1 MSLVKDVEF
10 RETRN
15 EFQDHLKK
23 DIKSMRTSGK
33 TLTPADKTSN
43 MYRLSKEEY
52 NQLKKNAVTSKYKK
66 ASNKIKEKIDKGSVK
81 FAKKAGI
88 LSRMDQNGT
97 NNCFI
102 TLKDHK
108 ENFQNNPT
116 TRLINPAKNEV
127 GRISKVILDNI
138 NKKLQEILG
147 VNQWKSTQSVI
158 K

>member
-1 MSLVKDVEF
+1 M
-10 RETRN
+10 
-15 EFQDHLKK
+15 Q
-23 DIKSMRTSGK
+23 
-33 TLTPADKTSN
+33 
-43 MYRLSKEEY
+43 
-52 NQLKKNAVTSKYKK
+52 
-66 ASNKIKEKIDKGSVK
+66 
-81 FAKKAGI
+81 KKAGI

-138 NKKLQEILG
+138 NKKLQASLG
-147 VNQWKSTQSVI
+147 VNQWKSTQNVI
-158 K
+158 KWFSSIQNKERYTFTVFDIKDFYPSIKESLLDEALQFASRHIRIPNKDMDIV